1 MKISTTLAVAL
12 LSSAAMAQ
20 SEGPAQDQDL
30 ATGNVQTT
38 FESLDRNKDQR
49 LSKTEAS
56 ADDGL
61 SSQFA
66 ALDANAD
73 GYINKGEYMHV
84 RQPSMP
90 APDETA
96 PVPDPQS

>member
-1 MKISTTLAVAL
+1 MKISTTLAIAL

-20 SEGPAQDQDL
+20 SEDPTPDQNV
-30 ATGNVQTT
+30 ATGDVQTT
-38 FESLDRNKDQR
+38 FDSLDRNKDQR
-49 LSKTEAS
+49 LSKLEAS

-66 ALDANAD
+66 ALDTNAD
-73 GYINKGEYMHV
+73 GYINKGEYMRV

-90 APDETA
+90 APDETG